1 MLTAKHKFIMKE
13 KILSAFKKL
22 GFNLKPVD
30 ECEDCNHFEFEYE
43 GATYLYLYSTN
54 DPSFFNVA
62 LPGVLDLDEESED
75 VYYSI
80 LESVN
85 SEMKYVKA
93 YTVNRRLWIFYECE
107 TGEDADFEDLVH
119 RVVLRIEAAHVFMK
133 RKYWEITHADCG
145 DDDSDDDGAL
155 PMSEE
160 GYDLNTLF
168 GEVSPDECVLS
179 DENEDDI
186 NDKED

>member
-1 MLTAKHKFIMKE
+1 MKE
-13 KILSAFKKL
+13 KILKTFKAL
-22 GFNLKPVD
+22 GFNLVPIV
-30 ECEDCNHFEFEYE
+30 ESEDCSQFEFEYE

-107 TGEDADFEDLVH
+107 TGEDTDFEDLVR